1 MQVCTSLQTDNHA
14 STPPLSFL
22 QAGCPSCHPTN
33 SVKTLKG
40 KTQYNEEEWGIES
53 SSVLN
58 RWVFRETGIK
68 LWLKLAKWTL
78 TISYRIVSYR
88 IRAWYCWSALTDRR
102 HTYIHLTTHTIVKRK
117 AWIWG
122 ADGRSVSRRHWWW
135 ANRWVFRWDLN
146 ELKLLRDEMDSGIVP
161 SRRSYKGDGESDR
174 LLRGSPGR
182 RPWSAGDRACRSRPT
197 ILHAQL
203 LLSQSQRNTVDLF
216 GSVYFS
222 LFRSWCWSTKARIFA
237 LTGVHCP

>member
-1 MQVCTSLQTDNHA
+1 MALFPGLPGWAGTRKVKTNLDFTEARDSEWQWHQLGICKFAPRSRQITTLAPHHSV
-14 STPPLSFL
+14 FL

-68 LWLKLAKWTL
+68 LRLKLAKWTM

-102 HTYIHLTTHTIVKRK
+102 HTDIHLTTRTIVKRK

-135 ANRWVFRWDLN
+135 ANGWVFRWDLN
-146 ELKLLRDEMDSGIVP
+146 ELKL
-161 SRRSYKGDGESDR
+161 
-174 LLRGSPGR
+174 
-182 RPWSAGDRACRSRPT
+182 
-197 ILHAQL
+197 
-203 LLSQSQRNTVDLF
+203 
-216 GSVYFS
+216 
-222 LFRSWCWSTKARIFA
+222 
-237 LTGVHCP
+237 